1 MRHTLAMR
9 VSEKNKLEKIII
21 VGDRVLIKPKAAQ
34 DQTKSGL
41 YLPPGV
47 QQKEKVQEG
56 YIMKVGPGYPVS
68 ADYGFD
74 EESWQQ
80 DEEEDV
86 RYIPLQSKE
95 GDLAIYLQRDAIE
108 INYQGEKYF
117 IVPQSAVLML
127 VREEDL

>member
-1 MRHTLAMR
+1 MNTLQMRI
-9 VSEKNKLEKIII
+9 SEENKLEKIII
-21 VGDRVLIKPKAAQ
+21 VGDRVLVKPKTAR

-41 YLPPGV
+41 FLPPGV
-47 QQKEKVQEG
+47 QEKEKVQEG
-56 YIMKVGPGYPVS
+56 YIMKVGPGYPIP

-74 EESWQQ
+74 EEPWNQ
-80 DEEEDV
+80 EEEEV
-86 RYIPLQSKE
+86 RYIPLQAKE

-108 INYQGEKYF
+108 INYLGDKYF

>member
-1 MRHTLAMR
+1 MRDTLAMR

-56 YIMKVGPGYPVS
+56 YIMKVGPGYAVS
-68 ADYGFD
+68 TDYGFD

-80 DEEEDV
+80 EEEEDV

-95 GDLAIYLQRDAIE
+95 GDLAIYLQREAIE

>member
-1 MRHTLAMR
+1 MRI
-9 VSEKNKLEKIII
+9 SESNKLEKIII
-21 VGDRVLIKPKAAQ
+21 VGDRVLIKPKSSRE
-34 DQTKSGL
+34 QTKSGL

-47 QQKEKVQEG
+47 QEKEKVQEG
-56 YIMKVGPGYPVS
+56 YVMRVGPGYPMP

-74 EESWQQ
+74 EEMLA
-80 DEEEDV
+80 DEEQEQV
-86 RYIPLQSKE
+86 RYLPLQIKE

-108 INYQGEKYF
+108 INYLSEKYF